1 MNTVDFVMVIELH
14 VNETL
19 TVCIHE
25 NVQINTGI
33 NRRTLQ

>member
-1 MNTVDFVMVIELH
+1 MNTVDFDMRIELH

-25 NVQINTGI
+25 NVQTNTGI
-33 NRRTLQ
+33 NRRKLQ